1 VRVDSENSK
10 IPVFLWWPRRY
21 VRIQLSIDV
30 LYTLVRVKVHTHARK
45 YVFQVLYKCT
55 YVFYV
60 HTYICMYVFMYVCM
74 YVEER
79 GGGRELATVVGTVRD
94 DCVAEPE

>member
-1 VRVDSENSK
+1 MRVSTY
-10 IPVFLWWPRRY
+10 FRY
-21 VRIQLSIDV
+21 CIN
-30 LYTLVRVKVHTHARK
+30 TH
-45 YVFQVLYKCT
+45 VYKCT

-60 HTYICMYVFMYVCM
+60 HTYIFTYVFMYVCM

-79 GGGRELATVVGTVRD
+79 GGGRERASERATVVGTVRD